1 MTHLKHSGVEDFN
14 GVWVVRV
21 ERLAD
26 ETDHLAAAD
35 GAGVVLNADDVG
47 DDEAEQVGLRGG
59 REGLREGVLL
69 REKGIWVLPFVGE
82 IVAGDFHG

>member
-47 DDEAEQVGLRGG
+47 DDEAEQVGLGGG